1 MSSFVVHDTIP
12 LLATASRVQ
21 HVKVF
26 QQSGTLLH
34 HYKHN
39 ANLFDEAMAPAS
51 ALAFSP
57 VQPLLAVATFGKV
70 ITIYSPPGY
79 SQYV

>member
-1 MSSFVVHDTIP
+1 MSSFVVHDSVP

-26 QQSGTLLH
+26 RQTGALLH

-57 VQPLLAVATFGKV
+57 IQPLLAVATFAKV

-79 SQYV
+79 AHYV